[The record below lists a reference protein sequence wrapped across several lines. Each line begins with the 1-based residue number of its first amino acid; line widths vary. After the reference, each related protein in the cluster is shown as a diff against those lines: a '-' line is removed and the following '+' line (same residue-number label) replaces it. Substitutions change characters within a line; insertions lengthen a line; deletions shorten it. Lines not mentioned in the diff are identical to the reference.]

1 MFFSEAAAMADR
13 DMTAQPRLKSGRAP
27 SLRPSSE
34 IGRQAQKSA
43 STRKLIVEAALQCL
57 IKYGYSQTTTPRIA
71 EEAGLS
77 RGAMMHHFSNRLT
90 VIQAAIE
97 HLHAKRL
104 RAFKRA
110 VSSLPE
116 NAPHLHDALE
126 AYWRHVTHPLFVAFH
141 ELAVASRTDKEL
153 ERILRPAQDAFYQA
167 WYELAVDLFPEW
179 QSEKASFDLAL
190 HLVQVTLEGLAISR
204 LASTANPTAE
214 ARLFEYLEA
223 RLLDLMPV
231 EMKSNSR
238 YDASRP
244 RKSAYVKAQSP
255 RS

>member
-1 MFFSEAAAMADR
+1 MAG
-13 DMTAQPRLKSGRAP
+13 TRLKSQRVPAP
-27 SLRPSSE
+27 RTASE

-116 NAPHLHDALE
+116 NTPHLHDALE

-141 ELAVASRTDKEL
+141 ELAVAARTDKDL
-153 ERILRPAQDAFYQA
+153 EYILRPAQDAFYRA
-167 WYELAVDLFPEW
+167 WYDLAVDLFPEW
-179 QSEKASFDLAL
+179 QSDRASFDLAL
-190 HLVQVTLEGLAISR
+190 NLVQVTLEGMALSR
-204 LASTANPTAE
+204 LATTPNPKAE

-231 EMKSNSR
+231 EMKNSGR
-238 YDASRP
+238 YLPSRARTAP
-244 RKSAYVKAQSP
+244 LRKA
-255 RS
+255 

>member
-1 MFFSEAAAMADR
+1 MAERDTTATARSRIDR
-13 DMTAQPRLKSGRAP
+13 TPPAKASP
-27 SLRPSSE
+27 E

-71 EEAGLS
+71 DEAGLS

-97 HLHAKRL
+97 YLHAKRL

-116 NAPHLHDALE
+116 NQPHLHDALE
-126 AYWRHVTHPLFVAFH
+126 AYWRHVSHPLFVAFH
-141 ELAVASRTDKEL
+141 ELAVAARTDKDL
-153 ERILRPAQDAFYQA
+153 ERILKPAQDAFYRA

-179 QSEKASFDLAL
+179 QSDRPSFDLAL
-190 HLVQVTLEGLAISR
+190 NLVQVALEGMALSR
-204 LASTANPTAE
+204 LSSTPNPKAE

-223 RLLDLMPV
+223 CLRDLMPT
-231 EMKSNSR
+231 EMKNMKR
-238 YDASRP
+238 YAAI
-244 RKSAYVKAQSP
+244 KT
-255 RS
+255 RSLD

>member
-1 MFFSEAAAMADR
+1 MADR
-13 DMTAQPRLKSGRAP
+13 DMTATMRGRAGRAAAVKP
-27 SLRPSSE
+27 VAE

-71 EEAGLS
+71 DEAGLS

-116 NAPHLHDALE
+116 NQPHLHDALE

-141 ELAVASRTDKEL
+141 ELAVAARTDKEL
-153 ERILRPAQDAFYQA
+153 ERILRPAQDQFYRA
-167 WYELAVDLFPEW
+167 WYDLAVDLFPEW
-179 QSEKASFDLAL
+179 QSDRPSFDLAL
-190 HLVQVTLEGLAISR
+190 NLVQVTLEGMAVSR
-204 LASTANPTAE
+204 LASTPNPKAE
-214 ARLFEYLEA
+214 ARLFAYLEE
-223 RLLDLMPV
+223 RLRDLMPT
-231 EMKSNSR
+231 EMKNMKR
-238 YDASRP
+238 YAAVKGRP
-244 RKSAYVKAQSP
+244 AL
-255 RS
+255 

>member
-1 MFFSEAAAMADR
+1 MAER
-13 DMTAQPRLKSGRAP
+13 DVTAGTRYRSQRGSAP
-27 SLRPSSE
+27 KASNE

-57 IKYGYSQTTTPRIA
+57 IKHGYSQTTTPRIA

-110 VSSLPE
+110 VSSLPA
-116 NAPHLHDALE
+116 NKPHLHDALE
-126 AYWRHVTHPLFVAFH
+126 AYWRHVSHPLFVAFH
-141 ELAVASRTDKEL
+141 ELAVAARTDKDL
-153 ERILRPAQDAFYQA
+153 ERILRPAQDAFYRA
-167 WYELAVDLFPEW
+167 WYDLAVDLFPEW
-179 QSEKASFDLAL
+179 QSDKSSFDLAL
-190 HLVQVTLEGLAISR
+190 NLVQVTLEGMALSR
-204 LASTANPTAE
+204 LSTTPNPRAE

-223 RLLDLMPV
+223 RLRDLMPL
-231 EMKSNSR
+231 EMKSLKR
-238 YDASRP
+238 YEAPRQRP
-244 RKSAYVKAQSP
+244 AL
-255 RS
+255 

>member
-1 MFFSEAAAMADR
+1 MSGTR
-13 DMTAQPRLKSGRAP
+13 LRSQRGVAQRA
-27 SLRPSSE
+27 SSE

-90 VIQAAIE
+90 VVQAAVE

-110 VSSLPE
+110 VSSLPA
-116 NAPHLHDALE
+116 NKPHLHDALE

-141 ELAVASRTDKEL
+141 ELAVAARTDRDL
-153 ERILRPAQDAFYQA
+153 ECILRPAQDAFYRA
-167 WYELAVDLFPEW
+167 WYDLAVDLFPEW
-179 QSEKASFDLAL
+179 QSDKSSFDLAL
-190 HLVQVTLEGLAISR
+190 NLVQVTLEGMALSR
-204 LASTANPTAE
+204 LSSTPNPKAE
-214 ARLFEYLEA
+214 AKLFEYLED
-223 RLLDLMPV
+223 RLRDLMPI
-231 EMKSNSR
+231 EMKSMKRYESSR
-238 YDASRP
+238 SRP
-244 RKSAYVKAQSP
+244 AG
-255 RS
+255 

>member
-1 MFFSEAAAMADR
+1 MAER
-13 DMTAQPRLKSGRAP
+13 DIMAGSRLKSQRGPAP
-27 SLRPSSE
+27 RTTNE

-43 STRKLIVEAALQCL
+43 STRKQIVEAALQCL

-116 NAPHLHDALE
+116 NKPHLHDALE

-141 ELAVASRTDKEL
+141 ELAVAARTDKDL
-153 ERILRPAQDAFYQA
+153 EYILRPAQDAFYRA
-167 WYELAVDLFPEW
+167 WYDLAVDLFPEW
-179 QSEKASFDLAL
+179 QSDRASFDLAL
-190 HLVQVTLEGLAISR
+190 NLVQVTLEGMALSR
-204 LASTANPTAE
+204 LSTTPNPKAE

-231 EMKSNSR
+231 EMKNSGR
-238 YDASRP
+238 YLPSRARTAP
-244 RKSAYVKAQSP
+244 IRKA
-255 RS
+255 

>member
-1 MFFSEAAAMADR
+1 MAER
-13 DMTAQPRLKSGRAP
+13 DSMSGTRLRSQRGVAQRA
-27 SLRPSSE
+27 SSE

-90 VIQAAIE
+90 VVQAAVE

-110 VSSLPE
+110 VSSLPA
-116 NAPHLHDALE
+116 NKPHLHDALE

-141 ELAVASRTDKEL
+141 ELAVAARTDRDL
-153 ERILRPAQDAFYQA
+153 ECILRPAQDAFYRA
-167 WYELAVDLFPEW
+167 WYDLAVDLFPEW
-179 QSEKASFDLAL
+179 QSDKSSFDLAL
-190 HLVQVTLEGLAISR
+190 NLVQVTLEGMALSR
-204 LASTANPTAE
+204 LSSTPNPKAE
-214 ARLFEYLEA
+214 AKLFEYLED
-223 RLLDLMPV
+223 RLRDLMPI
-231 EMKSNSR
+231 EMKSMKRYESSR
-238 YDASRP
+238 SRP
-244 RKSAYVKAQSP
+244 AG
-255 RS
+255 